1 MNTRTIS
8 VSALARIE
16 GEAGLRLRVRN
27 DAVTGVELRVFEPPR
42 FFEAFLRGRRFDE
55 VPDIVARICGI
66 CPIAHQV
73 TAILALERACGVEV
87 DPAIARLRRLIYLGE
102 WIESHALH
110 IYLLHAPDFLGTQDA
125 IQLAAT
131 HLPVVERALRLKKT
145 GNEIMRV
152 IGGREIHPINLKVGG
167 FYRLPTRT
175 DLAHLSEE
183 LKWAREAAIETVRFA
198 ASLPTM
204 DFELDY
210 NCVSIREHDKY
221 PLVDGRVIS
230 TSGLDIGPS
239 EYEEHFEEEHVA
251 HSNALQS
258 TTKSA
263 LPYMVGPI
271 ARFNLNADRL
281 LPAAQAAASEVGLT
295 APCRN
300 PFTSIVVRSVEL
312 VHACEEALQ
321 MVDAY
326 EKPAAPSVPV
336 TPRAGRAGAWT
347 EAPRGLLYHRYSID
361 ARGLVLDAK
370 IVPPSAQ
377 NQRVM
382 ERDLGRFAAAH
393 LDLPEDQ
400 LTLRCE
406 QAIRNYDP
414 CISCATHF
422 LKLAV
427 VREP

>member
-1 MNTRTIS
+1 MKTRTIS
-8 VSALARIE
+8 VSPLARIE

-27 DAVTGVELRVFEPPR
+27 HTVTGVQLNVFEPPR

-66 CPIAHQV
+66 CPIAHQL
-73 TAILALERACGVEV
+73 TAIHALERACAVQV
-87 DPAIARLRRLIYLGE
+87 DPAIVALRRLIYLGE

-110 IYLLHAPDFLGTQDA
+110 VYLLHAPDFLGVQDA
-125 IQLAAT
+125 IQLAGSHAA
-131 HLPVVERALRLKKT
+131 VVERALRLKKI
-145 GNEIMRV
+145 GNTIMRV

-167 FYRLPTRT
+167 FYRLLPRGDIDQLAG
-175 DLAHLSEE
+175 DLQ
-183 LKWAREAAIETVRFA
+183 WALDAAIETVRFA
-198 ASLPTM
+198 ATLPAP
-204 DFELDY
+204 DFELEYD
-210 NCVSIREHDKY
+210 CVSLREPQGY
-221 PLVDGRVIS
+221 PLLDGRVIS
-230 TSGLDIGPS
+230 TGGLDIGPN
-239 EYEEHFEEEHVA
+239 EYEEHFAEEHVE

-258 TTKSA
+258 TAASH
-263 LPYMVGPI
+263 LPYIVGPL

-281 LPAAQAAASEVGLT
+281 LPAARAAAAEVGLQ

-300 PFTSIVVRSVEL
+300 PFRSIVVRAVEL
-312 VHACEEALQ
+312 VNACEEALGL
-321 MVDAY
+321 VEGY
-326 EKPAAPSVPV
+326 EKPGAPSVAV
-336 TPRAGRAGAWT
+336 TPRPGRAGAWT

-361 ARGLVLDAK
+361 SRGLVIDAK
-370 IVPPSAQ
+370 IVPPTAQ

-382 ERDLGRFAAAH
+382 ERDLGRFAAGH

-400 LTLRCE
+400 LTWRCE

-422 LKLAV
+422 IRLEV

>member
-1 MNTRTIS
+1 MKTRTIS
-8 VSALARIE
+8 VSPLARIE

-27 DAVTGVELRVFEPPR
+27 GTVTGAQLNVFEPPR

-66 CPIAHQV
+66 CPVAHQL
-73 TAILALERACGVEV
+73 TAIHALERACGVQVE
-87 DPAIARLRRLIYLGE
+87 PAAVALRRLIYLGE

-110 IYLLHAPDFLGTQDA
+110 IYLLHAPDFLGVQDA
-125 IQLAAT
+125 IQLAGT
-131 HLPVVERALRLKKT
+131 HAAVVERALRLKKT
-145 GNEIMRV
+145 GNAIMRV

-167 FYRLPTRT
+167 FYRLPSPGEVTQ
-175 DLAHLSEE
+175 LSAE
-183 LKWAREAAIETVRFA
+183 LRWALEAAIDTVRFA
-198 ASLPTM
+198 AALPVP

-210 NCVSIREHDKY
+210 NCVSLREPEAY
-221 PLVDGRVIS
+221 PLMDGRLVS
-230 TSGLDIGPS
+230 TGGLDIGPS
-239 EYEEHFEEEHVA
+239 EYEDHFAEEHVE

-258 TTKSA
+258 VSTSH
-263 LPYMVGPI
+263 LPYIVGPL

-281 LPAAQAAASEVGLT
+281 SPAARAAAAEAGLQ

-300 PFTSIVVRSVEL
+300 PFRSIVVRAVEL
-312 VHACEEALQ
+312 VGACEEALGL
-321 MVDAY
+321 VEGYAR
-326 EKPAAPSVPV
+326 PSVPSVAV

-361 ARGLVLDAK
+361 SRGLVLDAK

-382 ERDLGRFAAAH
+382 ERDLARFAAGH

-400 LTLRCE
+400 LTWQCE

-422 LKLAV
+422 IRLEV